1 MVRIMTRTLR
11 FAVTLAVL
19 LLGTAPALAQD
30 RDSPGYV
37 PFVCCCGPLFLL
49 IVLPIIV
56 FRNFLMELARGHK
69 TGLTDEEILDELPK
83 KRQVMFKG
91 EKVPEWRIAGRSKAT
106 KAILK
111 FLSYTDNWF
120 ERKYM
125 IDVAD
130 EAVRLVK
137 EVTEAR
143 SIRGI
148 ERRVTADLLQELTTE
163 IKRLRRDQEVHVYDR
178 VEITDVNV
186 LHVEAPTGKEN
197 HTFTALISARSKD
210 FVEDEETGEILHGD
224 KKTYAYQEFWTFRRT
239 EKRWLVELIRPSSD
253 LDNILEAKNV
263 LAPIDLDEFSK
274 DADPEFLKEVVA
286 R

>member
-1 MVRIMTRTLR
+1 MVRLMTRTLR
-11 FAVTLAVL
+11 FALTLAVL

-37 PFVCCCGPLFLL
+37 PCGCCCGGLFFL
-49 IVLPIIV
+49 IVVPILV
-56 FRNFLMELARGHK
+56 FRNFLSELARGRK
-69 TGLTDEEILDELPK
+69 SGLTDEEILDELPK

-120 ERKYM
+120 DRKYV

-130 EAVRLVK
+130 EAIRLVK
-137 EVTEAR
+137 EAIEAR
-143 SIRGI
+143 SVRGI
-148 ERRVTADLLQELTTE
+148 ERRVTPDLLEELTTE
-163 IKRLRRDQEVHVYDR
+163 TKRLRRDQEVHVFGR

-186 LHVEAPTGKEN
+186 LHVEAPTGKDN
-197 HTFTALISARSKD
+197 HTFTALISAKSKD

-239 EKRWLVELIRPSSD
+239 EKRWLVELIRPSGD
-253 LDNILEAKNV
+253 LDSILEAKNV
-263 LAPIDLDEFSK
+263 LAPIDLEEFSK

>member
-1 MVRIMTRTLR
+1 MTRTLR
-11 FAVTLAVL
+11 FILTVTVL

-30 RDSPGYV
+30 REPRNYV
-37 PFVCCCGPLFLL
+37 PCGCCCGGLFFL
-49 IVLPIIV
+49 IVVPILV
-56 FRNFLMELARGHK
+56 FRNFLREMARGHK
-69 TGLTDEEILDELPK
+69 SGLTDEEILDELPK
-83 KRQVMFKG
+83 KPQVMFKG
-91 EKVPEWRIAGRSKAT
+91 EKVPEWRISARSKAT

-120 ERKYM
+120 ERKYVT
-125 IDVAD
+125 DVAD

-137 EVTEAR
+137 EATEAR
-143 SIRGI
+143 SVRGL

-163 IKRLRRDQEVHVYDR
+163 IKRLRRDQEVHVFGH

-186 LHVEAPTGKEN
+186 VHVEAPTGKEN
-197 HTFTALISARSKD
+197 HTFTALVSAKSKD

-253 LDNILEAKNV
+253 LDSILEAKNV
-263 LAPIDLDEFSK
+263 LAPIDLEEFSK
-274 DADPEFLKEVVA
+274 DADSEFLKEVVA

>member
-1 MVRIMTRTLR
+1 MTRTLR
-11 FAVTLAVL
+11 FALTLAVL
-19 LLGTAPALAQD
+19 LLGTAPALAQEG
-30 RDSPGYV
+30 SPAYRAGQ
-37 PFVCCCGPLFLL
+37 CCGSLCCLTLL
-49 IVLPIIV
+49 IGIPIVLLRR
-56 FRNFLMELARGHK
+56 FAGELARGRK

-111 FLSYTDNWF
+111 FLAYTDNWF
-120 ERKYM
+120 DRKYV

-130 EAVRLVK
+130 EALRLVK
-137 EVTEAR
+137 EAIEAR
-143 SIRGI
+143 SVRGI
-148 ERRVTADLLQELTTE
+148 ERRVTPDLLQELTTE
-163 IKRLRRDQEVHVYDR
+163 TKRLRRDQEVHVFGR
-178 VEITDVNV
+178 VEVTDVNV

-197 HTFTALISARSKD
+197 HTFTALISAKSKD
-210 FVEDEETGEILHGD
+210 FVEDEETGEILNGD

-263 LAPIDLDEFSK
+263 LAPIDLEEFSK
-274 DADPEFLKEVVA
+274 DADPEFLKEVVG

>member
-1 MVRIMTRTLR
+1 MTRTLR
-11 FAVTLAVL
+11 FTLTLAVAL
-19 LLGTAPALAQD
+19 LAAAPAFGQD
-30 RDSPGYV
+30 REPRGYLC
-37 PFVCCCGPLFLL
+37 PCGCCGGLLFL
-49 IVLPIIV
+49 IVVPILV
-56 FRNFLMELARGHK
+56 FRNFLTELARGRK
-69 TGLTDEEILDELPK
+69 SGLTDEEILDELPK

-120 ERKYM
+120 DRKYV

-137 EVTEAR
+137 EATEAR

-148 ERRVTADLLQELTTE
+148 ERRVTPDLLEELTTE
-163 IKRLRRDQEVHVYDR
+163 IKRLRRDQEVHVFGR

-186 LHVEAPTGKEN
+186 LHVEAPTGKAS
-197 HTFTALISARSKD
+197 HTFTALISAKSKD

-224 KKTYAYQEFWTFRRT
+224 KKTYSYQEFWTFRRT

-263 LAPIDLDEFSK
+263 LAPIDLEEFSK

>member
-1 MVRIMTRTLR
+1 MTRTLR
-11 FAVTLAVL
+11 TVLPLLVVL
-19 LLGTAPALAQD
+19 LGAAPVLAQD
-30 RDSPGYV
+30 SEQKPYV
-37 PFVCCCGPLFLL
+37 PCACCCGPLFFL
-49 IVLPIIV
+49 IVLPILV

-91 EKVPEWRIAGRSKAT
+91 EKVPEWRVAGRTKAT

-120 ERKYM
+120 EPKYVA
-125 IDVAD
+125 DVAD
-130 EAVRLVK
+130 EAVRLIK
-137 EVTEAR
+137 EAIEAR
-143 SIRGI
+143 SIRGL
-148 ERRVTADLLQELTTE
+148 ERRTTPELLEELTAQVKKLKTDME
-163 IKRLRRDQEVHVYDR
+163 IHVFGR
-178 VEITDVNV
+178 VEITDVRV
-186 LHVEAPTGKEN
+186 LHVEAPAGKEN
-197 HTFTALISARSKD
+197 HTFTALVSAKSKD
-210 FVEDEETGEILHGD
+210 FVEDEETGEVLNGD

-253 LDNILEAKNV
+253 LDSVLEAKNV
-263 LAPIDLDEFSK
+263 LAGIDLEEFAK